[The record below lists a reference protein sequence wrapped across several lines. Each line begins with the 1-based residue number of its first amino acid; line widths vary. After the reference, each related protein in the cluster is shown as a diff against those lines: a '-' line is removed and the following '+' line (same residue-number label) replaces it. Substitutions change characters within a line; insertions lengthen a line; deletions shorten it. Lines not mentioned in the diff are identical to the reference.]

1 MKPPAPSDLAQVL
14 TASPGSK
21 ERFGRTA
28 KAVLETA
35 ALVAAANES
44 WDKETI
50 AAFLDQQKIH
60 EKVWGKLVS
69 ISRRKNLASLP
80 LEHLPASYTALYA
93 LEVMSPQEL
102 AAAKEEGVIRST
114 SSSRS
119 ILDWTKA
126 YRLRGTGF
134 GKEVPLTLVLT
145 DDLKPQQHKDLL
157 SALQETA
164 AGFGAQ
170 VLEGKGGLK
179 QAGVK
184 AEARKALASEI
195 EEVLMREIAPVVLS
209 APEDLKTRFGVS
221 SAADLIEASRG
232 TFTGF
237 FQNLEGKAEG
247 AFWRHHGRAY
257 CLRIARDYN
266 LTDSRAERYQ
276 FKKRIDDA
284 IEKWG
289 GTIDGFQAMAEGILK
304 TYMGR

>member
-1 MKPPAPSDLAQVL
+1 MKTPTPSDLAQVL
-14 TASPGSK
+14 TVSPGSK
-21 ERFGRTA
+21 DRFGSTA
-28 KAVLETA
+28 IEVLDTA
-35 ALVAAANES
+35 DLTAAANQS
-44 WDKETI
+44 WDKGTI

-69 ISRRKNLASLP
+69 ISRRKNLSSLP

-134 GKEVPLTLVLT
+134 GKEVPLTLVPT
-145 DDLKPQQHKDLL
+145 DDLTPQQHKDLL

-170 VLEGKGGLK
+170 VLEGKGGVRQADLK
-179 QAGVK
+179 ADQ
-184 AEARKALASEI
+184 RKARAVEI
-195 EEVLMREIAPVVLS
+195 EEELMLEIGTVVAA
-209 APEDLKTRFGVS
+209 APEDLKSKFGIA
-221 SAADLIEASRG
+221 SASDLIEGTRS

-237 FQNLEGKAEG
+237 FQVLVGKADG
-247 AFWRHHGRAY
+247 VFWRDYGRPY
-257 CLRIARDYN
+257 CLKIAREFN
-266 LTDSRAERYQ
+266 LTESRAERHQ
-276 FKKRIDDA
+276 LKKRLTDA
-284 IEKWG
+284 IEWWG
-289 GTIDGFQAMAEGILK
+289 PKIDGFEAMALEVLE
-304 TYMGR
+304 TYMRR